1 MSKPLN
7 IIWQY
12 LRAFVLIYAC
22 LYAGIFIASLLPITI
37 PGSIIGMLILFV
49 LLALQILPAKW
60 VNPGCFILIRYM
72 ALLFVPIGVGVMQ
85 YFDLLK
91 AQFGPIVVSC
101 AVSTLVV
108 FLVVSWSSHL
118 LAARFKMPLL
128 NPLLVAMVV
137 IIPFLLLTGI
147 PYERYFAGSKI
158 LNDLLQPA
166 VVALAFPLYEQLHQ
180 IRARWKSIITICFV
194 GSLVAMITGTS
205 VALLMGASP
214 QIAASILPKSV
225 TTPIAMAVGGSLGG
239 IPAISAMCVIFVGI
253 LGAVFGHTLLNGMR
267 IRTKAARGLSMGT
280 ASHALGT
287 ARCAELDYQEGAFSS
302 LALVICGIITSLLAP
317 FIFPLILAVMG

>member
-1 MSKPLN
+1 MSKSLN
-7 IIWQY
+7 TVWQY

-49 LLALQILPAKW
+49 LLALQVLPAKW
-60 VNPGCFILIRYM
+60 VNPGCFVLIRYM

-91 AQFGPIVVSC
+91 AQFGPIVVSLRGQY
-101 AVSTLVV
+101 AGGIAGGELEFASGTRRTESGRAKRNQTMIANIWWSLPLTLVV
-108 FLVVSWSSHL
+108 FFAARK
-118 LAARFKMPLL
+118 LAARFMMPLL

-180 IRARWKSIITICFV
+180 IRARWKSIITICFFGQPGGDDHRHIGGAADGPHRPRLPPPLCLNPSLRRLPWPWAAASV
-194 GSLVAMITGTS
+194 GSR
-205 VALLMGASP
+205 P
-214 QIAASILPKSV
+214 
-225 TTPIAMAVGGSLGG
+225 
-239 IPAISAMCVIFVGI
+239 SAP
-253 LGAVFGHTLLNGMR
+253 
-267 IRTKAARGLSMGT
+267 
-280 ASHALGT
+280 
-287 ARCAELDYQEGAFSS
+287 CA
-302 LALVICGIITSLLAP
+302 
-317 FIFPLILAVMG
+317 